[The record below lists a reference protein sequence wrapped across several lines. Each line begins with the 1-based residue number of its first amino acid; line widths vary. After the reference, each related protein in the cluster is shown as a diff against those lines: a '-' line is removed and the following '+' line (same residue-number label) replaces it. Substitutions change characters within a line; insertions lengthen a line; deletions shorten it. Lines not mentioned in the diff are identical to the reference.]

1 MKMPKKQTMAFYK
14 IAYYRE
20 NILLTKGKIEII
32 VERLQMQE
40 TRDSMNMQPVFAF
53 EQQALNN
60 NGLRA

>member
-1 MKMPKKQTMAFYK
+1 MPKKQTMAFYK
-14 IAYYRE
+14 IAYYRA
-20 NILLTKGKIEII
+20 NIPLTKGKMKII